1 MENVLMGRTAH
12 TPSVVLL
19 TGGAGFIGC
28 NLVRYLLKTDT
39 SLRVVNLDALTYAG
53 LLANLQGVEETYGQ
67 RYRFVRANI
76 CDQQAMNDLFE
87 EEHFDTV
94 IHLAAETHVDR
105 SIDGPRAFLDTNIMG
120 TYVLL
125 QTALTHWK
133 GRDDVRFHHVST
145 DEVYGSLGS
154 TGYFTEQTR
163 YDPSGPYSASKA
175 SSDHLVNA
183 WQRTYGLPTTL
194 SNCSNNYGPYQFPEK
209 LIPLMI
215 SNALQGK
222 HLPVYGD
229 GKNVRDW
236 LFVEDHCQALD
247 VILRQGQTGRMYNV
261 GASNEWTNIDLVRL
275 LSDTMQELSPPDSG
289 HYRDLIKFIPDR
301 PGHDRRYAIDAT
313 RLREELGWMPRHTFE
328 TGLRETIQWY
338 LANSHWL
345 DEIRKER
352 YSGDRL
358 GLIS

>member
-1 MENVLMGRTAH
+1 MAKTTH

-28 NLVRYLLKTDT
+28 NLVRYLLRTDP
-39 SLRVVNLDALTYAG
+39 SLRVVNVDALTYAG
-53 LLANLQGVEETYGQ
+53 LLVNLQGIEEAYGQ
-67 RYRFVRANI
+67 RYRFVHANI
-76 CDQQAMNDLFE
+76 CDEQAMDALFE
-87 EEHFDTV
+87 EERFDTV
-94 IHLAAETHVDR
+94 IHLAAETHADR
-105 SIDGPRAFLDTNIMG
+105 SIDRPRAFLDTNVMG

-125 QTALTHWK
+125 QTAVTHWK
-133 GRDDVRFHHVST
+133 GRKNVRFHHVST

-154 TGYFTEQTR
+154 TGYFTEETP

-175 SSDHLVNA
+175 CSDHLVNA
-183 WQRTYGLPTTL
+183 WHRTYGLPTTV

-215 SNALQGK
+215 SNALQGR

-236 LFVEDHCQALD
+236 LFVQDHCEALD
-247 VILRQGQTGRMYNV
+247 VIMRRGKTGRMYNV
-261 GASNEWTNIDLVRL
+261 GGSNEWANIDLVNL
-275 LSDTMQELSPPDSG
+275 LCDTMQELVPLDSG
-289 HYRDLIKFIPDR
+289 HYRDLIKFISDR

-313 RLREELGWMPRHTFE
+313 RIRKELGWTPKHTFE
-328 TGLRETIQWY
+328 AGLRETIQWY

-352 YSGDRL
+352 YRGDRL

>member
-1 MENVLMGRTAH
+1 MAKTLH
-12 TPSVVLL
+12 TPSVVLV

-28 NLVRYLLKTDT
+28 NLVRYLLRTDPI
-39 SLRVVNLDALTYAG
+39 LRVVNVDALTYAG
-53 LLANLQGVEETYGQ
+53 SLANLQGVEEAYGE
-67 RYRFVRANI
+67 RYRFVHANI
-76 CDQQAMNDLFE
+76 CDEQAMAALFE
-87 EEHFDTV
+87 EERFDTV
-94 IHLAAETHVDR
+94 IHLAAESHVDR
-105 SIDGPRAFLDTNIMG
+105 SIDGPRAFLQTNIMG
-120 TYVLL
+120 TYILL
-125 QTALTHWK
+125 QAATAHWN

-154 TGYFTEQTR
+154 TGYFTEQSP

-183 WQRTYGLPTTL
+183 WHRTYGLPTTV

-236 LFVEDHCQALD
+236 LFVQDHCEALD
-247 VILRQGQTGRMYNV
+247 VVMRRGKTGRMYNV
-261 GASNEWTNIDLVRL
+261 GGNNEWANIDLVNL
-275 LSDTMQELSPPDSG
+275 LCDTMQELVPRNSG
-289 HYRDLIKFIPDR
+289 HYRDLIEFISDR

-313 RLREELGWMPRHTFE
+313 RIRRELGWTPKHTFE
-328 TGLRETIQWY
+328 TGLRETIEWY
-338 LANSHWL
+338 LTNSQWL

-352 YSGDRL
+352 YRDDRL
-358 GLIS
+358 GLIF

>member
-1 MENVLMGRTAH
+1 MTKTLH
-12 TPSVVLL
+12 TPSVVLV

-28 NLVRYLLKTDT
+28 NLVRYLLRTDPA
-39 SLRVVNLDALTYAG
+39 LRLINVDALTYAG
-53 LLANLQGVEETYGQ
+53 SLANLQDVEKDHSQ
-67 RYRFVRANI
+67 RYRFVQANI
-76 CDQQAMNDLFE
+76 CDEQAMAGLFE
-87 EEHFDTV
+87 EERFDTV
-94 IHLAAETHVDR
+94 IHLAAESHVDR
-105 SIDGPRAFLDTNIMG
+105 SIDGPGAFLETNIMG

-125 QTALTHWK
+125 QAARAHWK
-133 GRDDVRFHHVST
+133 GRENVRFHHVST

-154 TGYFTEQTR
+154 SGHFTEETP

-183 WQRTYGLPTTL
+183 WHRTYGLPTTV

-209 LIPLMI
+209 LLPLMI

-222 HLPVYGD
+222 DLPVYGD

-247 VILRQGQTGRMYNV
+247 LVVRRGTVGRMYNI
-261 GASNEWTNIDLVRL
+261 GGNAEWANIDLVNL
-275 LSDTMQELSPPDSG
+275 LCDTMQELVPLNSG
-289 HYRDLIKFIPDR
+289 HYRDLIKFISDR

-313 RLREELGWMPRHTFE
+313 RIRKELGWTPKHTFK

-338 LANSHWL
+338 LDNSQWL
-345 DEIRKER
+345 DEIREER
-352 YSGDRL
+352 YGGDRL